1 MNIAIVTTITLAI
14 ILTIVAMITYVER
27 KLLAAV
33 QLRKGPSIVGPLGLF
48 QPIADCVKLLC
59 KQIIWSKDTSK
70 ILFCLPPFIS
80 ILFTL
85 ICFLYVPLPFI
96 GSIIKCEYSAI
107 IVVCLSTLSAFG
119 ECLPGLI
126 SNSQYQRYGAYRAM
140 KQIMSYE
147 LCIVLCVLNVCLIS
161 DSYDL
166 SIIAEKTN
174 LFVLPH
180 IFIIYIAAS
189 LAEGNRTPFDVLEA
203 EQELI
208 AGYHTD
214 YSGILFGVFYIN
226 EYANILLSSLLTSTL
241 FFSVNCNSVI
251 GICSYAIYAM
261 FILFFII
268 ITRAVLPRYRF
279 NDIIILFWYKFI
291 PILFVSMLFLMNDTW
306 RAYVEIM

>member
-1 MNIAIVTTITLAI
+1 MNSAIVTTITLAI
-14 ILTIVAMITYVER
+14 ILMIVAMITYVER

-48 QPIADCVKLLC
+48 QPIADCIKLLC
-59 KQIIWSKDTSK
+59 KQIIWPKEVSP
-70 ILFCLPPFIS
+70 ILFCLPPFLS

-96 GSIIKCEYSAI
+96 GAMVKCEYSAI

-126 SNSQYQRYGAYRAM
+126 SNSQYQKYGAYRAM

-147 LCIVLCVLNVCLIS
+147 LCIILCVLNVCLIS

-166 SIIAEKTN
+166 CVIAEKTN
-174 LFVLPH
+174 VLFLFHV
-180 IFIIYIAAS
+180 FVIYVAAS

-226 EYANILLSSLLTSTL
+226 EYANILLSSLLIS
-241 FFSVNCNSVI
+241 
-251 GICSYAIYAM
+251 AM
-261 FILFFII
+261 FFGVYGSISIYISCTLLMMFFII
-268 ITRAVLPRYRF
+268 ITRAVLPRYSF
-279 NDIIILFWYKFI
+279 NDVIKLFWFKLIPVLFLSILFI
-291 PILFVSMLFLMNDTW
+291 MHNVW
-306 RAYVEIM
+306 RQYVELF